1 MAIERKGIEL
11 ARAVYGLVSADK
23 SEGLKLLRVKHKP
36 QEGYKVDLEKA
47 FEAAFGESFL
57 LSVLLLQVET
67 TGDKA
72 RFQELMELL
81 YKYAQNGT
89 MMQEDQFFIPFYIAE
104 LIASQVIKD
113 EKDTFENELITSYPQ
128 LPFVLR
134 ILTANGGEMSED
146 VKIALKKRV
155 DLEWRWEKKLMI
167 QRKNQMWKVLE
178 KYIENVFGE
187 IV

>member
-1 MAIERKGIEL
+1 M
-11 ARAVYGLVSADK
+11 
-23 SEGLKLLRVKHKP
+23 
-36 QEGYKVDLEKA
+36 
-47 FEAAFGESFL
+47 
-57 LSVLLLQVET
+57 
-67 TGDKA
+67 
-72 RFQELMELL
+72 
-81 YKYAQNGT
+81 
-89 MMQEDQFFIPFYIAE
+89 
-104 LIASQVIKD
+104 IASQVIKD